1 MARMIVSEINELRKL
16 LVDFKEGTVSRED
29 LDAQV
34 SIYKQTNRRVQNTLK
49 VMSLMVK
56 VGMKREVKKLLN
68 QNLIGEL
75 DEITT
80 PLPLY
85 DCTKDRGNDE

>member
-85 DCTKDRGNDE
+85 DRTKDRGNDE